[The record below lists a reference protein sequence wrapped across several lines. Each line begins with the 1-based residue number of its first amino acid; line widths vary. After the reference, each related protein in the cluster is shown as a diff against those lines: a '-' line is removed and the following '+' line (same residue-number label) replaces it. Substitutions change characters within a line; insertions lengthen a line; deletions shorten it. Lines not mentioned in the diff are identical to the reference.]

1 MAMSILGA
9 LKLAPSS
16 PAPAQQ
22 PGRASSSLHFQLANA
37 GAAALVAASLLLAD
51 PALAF
56 RVSVSLSSG
65 TWRLP
70 GVVAKSRGGANGA
83 CV

>member
-9 LKLAPSS
+9 LKLAPSQ
-16 PAPAQQ
+16 PATTAQPT
-22 PGRASSSLHFQLANA
+22 PGRAPSSLHFHLANA

-56 RVSVSLSSG
+56 RVSSTVFAPVDRVW
-65 TWRLP
+65 WR
-70 GVVAKSRGGANGA
+70 GD
-83 CV
+83 